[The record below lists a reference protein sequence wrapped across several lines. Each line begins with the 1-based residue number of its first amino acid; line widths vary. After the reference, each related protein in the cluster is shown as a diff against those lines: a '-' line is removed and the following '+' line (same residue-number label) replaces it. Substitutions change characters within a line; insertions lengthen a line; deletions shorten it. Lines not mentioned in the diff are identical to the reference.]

1 MNIIVVGCGKIGSTI
16 IASLVQEGHD
26 VVAIDDVSAVI
37 DEVTN
42 IYDVMGVCGNG
53 ADCNTL
59 SEAGVERTELFV
71 AVTGSDE
78 LNMLSCF
85 IARRMGAKHTIARI
99 RNPEY
104 DMSLAFLRQQLDL
117 SSVINPDYL
126 AAQELFNILKL
137 PSATKIETFSR
148 RNFEMIE
155 LRLKPDS
162 PLDSVRLCD
171 IRKKYQAQ
179 FLVCVVQRGE
189 DVFIPGGDFVLQSG
203 DRIGITATP
212 GEIQKLLRLLGIMQK
227 QAKDIMI
234 LGASRTSYYL
244 AKMLLATGTSVKIIE
259 LDPKTAAE
267 TCEALP
273 NAVVIQGDGAQQ
285 ELLLE
290 EGLRSMDAFVA
301 LTGMDEENIL
311 ISYFAAAQKV
321 PTVISKVNRNE
332 LASIAENMGL
342 DSLVTPRRITSDI
355 VVQYARALQNS
366 LGSKVETLYKLM
378 DEKAEALEFT
388 VQPDFKYCDIALKD
402 IKLKPNILVAGI
414 IRGRKII
421 IPSGD
426 DVILPGDKVVVISSS
441 QRMNDLSDIIR

>member
-37 DEVTN
+37 AEVTN

-227 QAKDIMI
+227 
-234 LGASRTSYYL
+234 
-244 AKMLLATGTSVKIIE
+244 
-259 LDPKTAAE
+259 
-267 TCEALP
+267 
-273 NAVVIQGDGAQQ
+273 
-285 ELLLE
+285 
-290 EGLRSMDAFVA
+290 
-301 LTGMDEENIL
+301 
-311 ISYFAAAQKV
+311 
-321 PTVISKVNRNE
+321 
-332 LASIAENMGL
+332 
-342 DSLVTPRRITSDI
+342 
-355 VVQYARALQNS
+355 
-366 LGSKVETLYKLM
+366 
-378 DEKAEALEFT
+378 
-388 VQPDFKYCDIALKD
+388 
-402 IKLKPNILVAGI
+402 
-414 IRGRKII
+414 
-421 IPSGD
+421 
-426 DVILPGDKVVVISSS
+426 
-441 QRMNDLSDIIR
+441 